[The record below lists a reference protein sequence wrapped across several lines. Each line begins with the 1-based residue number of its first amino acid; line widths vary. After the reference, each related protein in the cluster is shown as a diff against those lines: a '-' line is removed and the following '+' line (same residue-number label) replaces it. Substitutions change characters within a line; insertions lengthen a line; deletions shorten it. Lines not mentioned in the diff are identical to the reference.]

1 MISLSSIALLLI
13 NEFLFEYVQQF
24 VGRGHVATEAAIVL
38 NRHLAFNAG
47 QMVEDVKLAVEC
59 KMPVEHYGRFGGNV
73 PTPDELLNVLKEKLI
88 NK

>member
-1 MISLSSIALLLI
+1 MLQHPLD
-13 NEFLFEYVQQF
+13 Q
-24 VGRGHVATEAAIVL
+24 HD
-38 NRHLAFNAG
+38 LAK
-47 QMVEDVKLAVEC
+47 QTHK

>member
-1 MISLSSIALLLI
+1 MI
-13 NEFLFEYVQQF
+13 
-24 VGRGHVATEAAIVL
+24 
-38 NRHLAFNAG
+38 
-47 QMVEDVKLAVEC
+47 EDVKLAVEC

>member
-1 MISLSSIALLLI
+1 MQVWKDWKNVKGILCVEL
-13 NEFLFEYVQQF
+13 
-24 VGRGHVATEAAIVL
+24 
-38 NRHLAFNAG
+38 NAG